1 MGKYTEIIK
10 RSRYVGTVPGD
21 VPKTCYET
29 IAKVASQDN
38 NWLYDLNLIVTET

>member
-21 VPKTCYET
+21 VPKTRYET

-38 NWLYDLNLIVTET
+38 DACPVT